1 MKRTFGVTILLTFFT
16 CFGYSQDELTFKVAY
31 KPSTKYS
38 QTVKHTS
45 FTEVIYSG
53 SEEFL
58 KTLQDRGVQN
68 PTTTKAE
75 STTESEFN
83 TGKLTDGTHFPV
95 TMKFIKTISSDGKVP
110 IPDGT
115 VIYGQGSI
123 GDMPTLDSIVS
134 PGLSEDYKIN
144 LLQAIRNTFS
154 QISFPEKKL
163 KIGEVFSQ
171 ETPLSIPIAGVNVEM
186 TITTNYKLVSIINSV
201 GNFDI
206 TQAYT
211 LKTSLTKYPIK
222 AIGNGKGSLQY
233 DISNSNYISYQMDTD
248 IGIDM
253 KLEKFNLDVKS
264 KSGFI
269 QTTIITKN

>member
-1 MKRTFGVTILLTFFT
+1 MKRIFGVSILLTFFT
-16 CFGYSQDELTFKVAY
+16 CFSYSQDELTFKVAY

-45 FTEVIYSG
+45 FTEVTYSG
-53 SEEFL
+53 SDEFL
-58 KTLQDRGVQN
+58 KTLKDRGVQN

-75 STTESEFN
+75 STTETEFN
-83 TGKLTDGTHFPV
+83 TGIPTDGNHFPV

-134 PGLSEDYKIN
+134 EGLSEDYKTN
-144 LLQAIRNTFS
+144 LLQAIRSTFS

-163 KIGEVFSQ
+163 KIGEEFSQ

-186 TITTNYKLVSIINSV
+186 NITTNYKLVSIINRV

-206 TQAYT
+206 TQTYT
-211 LKTSLTKYPIK
+211 LKTTNTEYPIN
-222 AIGNGKGSLQY
+222 AIGKGKGNLQY
-233 DISNSNYISYQMDTD
+233 DISNSNYINYQMDTD
-248 IGIDM
+248 IDIDM
-253 KLEKFNLDVKS
+253 KLEKFNLGVKS